1 MRLPL
6 RRAHQLETRGDD
18 HRWLIESLW
27 SDQAVGIVG
36 GAPKSCKSFCALDM
50 AVSVASGAP
59 CLGRFRPLQTGRVLL
74 FAAEDPLGLVRERL
88 DGIARAS
95 GHALERLEIFVITV
109 PKLRLDVEDDRVKL
123 LETVE
128 KVKPKLLVLDPFV
141 RLHSGDENNVAEVA
155 PVLDY
160 LRNLQR
166 RLGCCVLL
174 VHHARKHTGGL
185 RGGQALRGSSELFAW
200 TDSSL
205 LLRRKDDELRLAVEH
220 RAAPSLD
227 DLRVELRSEGDGLAL
242 RVVVASTQA
251 CSPKLTPILAERVLQ
266 LLCQSDQPVT
276 PRDLRQACHVR
287 TATLYQA
294 LSELV
299 ASGTIVR
306 DAAGYRPA
314 QAAASSAATA
324 SAALQSNT
332 GSGSGNAQSSA
343 QPKDIR

>member
-1 MRLPL
+1 MRLPV

-50 AVSVASGAP
+50 AVSVASGAL
-59 CLGRFRPLQTGRVLL
+59 CLGRFRALQTGRVLL

-88 DGIARAS
+88 DGIARAC
-95 GHALERLEIFVITV
+95 GHELDQLEIFVITV

-128 KVKPKLLVLDPFV
+128 RIKPKLLVLDPFV
-141 RLHSGDENNVAEVA
+141 RLHSGDENNVAEVV

-185 RGGQALRGSSELFAW
+185 HGGQALRGSSELFAW
-200 TDSSL
+200 TDSSV
-205 LLRRKDDELRLAVEH
+205 LLRRKDDELRLAAEH
-220 RAAPSLD
+220 RAAPGLD
-227 DLRVELRSEGDGLAL
+227 DLRVELRSDGDGLAL
-242 RVVVASTQA
+242 RAVLAPTDTS
-251 CSPKLTPILAERVLQ
+251 SPKLTPILADRVLTV
-266 LLCQSDQPVT
+266 LRQSDQPLS

-294 LSELV
+294 LSELI

-306 DAAGYRPA
+306 DAAGYRSAPA
-314 QAAASSAATA
+314 APSCAVTATA
-324 SAALQSNT
+324 PLQSNT
-332 GSGSGNAQSSA
+332 GNGSGNA
-343 QPKDIR
+343 